1 MGGGGVDICGLCL
14 LPVLNW
20 FERHI
25 SWRRGSGNPTE
36 RKFLL
41 PVWLV
46 ASFFFYRI
54 LHPFIIG
61 GLLSTVGPNL
71 FKIFGGGRRETISSS
86 GPTSRPVR
94 LLHGGRT
101 DGTFRWLFFQ
111 FWRRNGGGVLLFNFL
126 FYWASACPAS
136 IWALYVQSC
145 RRGKWTWKNG
155 WQKAG

>member
-1 MGGGGVDICGLCL
+1 L
-14 LPVLNW
+14 LL
-20 FERHI
+20 
-25 SWRRGSGNPTE
+25 S
-36 RKFLL
+36 
-41 PVWLV
+41 
-46 ASFFFYRI
+46 FYRI

-111 FWRRNGGGVLLFNFL
+111 FGAEMVAVFFFSIFFLLGL
-126 FYWASACPAS
+126 GLSRFYLSSLCPK
-136 IWALYVQSC
+136 L
-145 RRGKWTWKNG
+145 
-155 WQKAG
+155 